1 MNCLPLEILTV
12 HPIKALGSGLV
23 AVGLTLGS
31 GSCILTLNVLP
42 AAIQTYSSPYW
53 DFPATGRRLLRL
65 APTGIRINV
74 CQRFGPAPPFDG
86 LSTCTLRPRNRPWK
100 AMRFRQVLSGSPTE
114 SPGY

>member
-12 HPIKALGSGLV
+12 HPIKALGSGSV

-42 AAIQTYSSPYW
+42 AAIQTYSSPNW

-74 CQRFGPAPPFDG
+74 CQRFGPFPPFDG
-86 LSTCTLRPRNRPWK
+86 LITCRLRPRNGAWSV
-100 AMRFRQVLSGSPTE
+100 MRFRQVVCVSPV
-114 SPGY
+114 